1 MFMESFLDLF
11 ALQVFCP
18 TRELG
23 AGWADSSKAEKAGMD
38 LLKGTEIV
46 ELFKSCFDYSLT
58 RMSRASSALC
68 QLLAMDFGCILY

>member
-1 MFMESFLDLF
+1 MSMESFLDLF

-18 TRELG
+18 TRELS

-46 ELFKSCFDYSLT
+46 ELFKSRFDYSLT

-68 QLLAMDFGCILY
+68 QLLAVDFGCILY

>member
-1 MFMESFLDLF
+1 MSMESFLDLF

-18 TRELG
+18 TRELS

-46 ELFKSCFDYSLT
+46 ELFKSRFDYS
-58 RMSRASSALC
+58 
-68 QLLAMDFGCILY
+68 